1 MMRFSAW
8 MRLIVYQIGSNPNNS
23 GRKHDQTGNFLSKKR
38 SKSRIS
44 AYQLNGYHFHKII
57 LQQFIF
63 FACHSARYHLSEYR
77 LLPPDN
83 RYIHPGI

>member
-1 MMRFSAW
+1 MSIDFSNRSVGSEMMRFSAW

-44 AYQLNGYHFHKII
+44 AYQLNGYRFYTHFVLRN
-57 LQQFIF
+57 LQ
-63 FACHSARYHLSEYR
+63 
-77 LLPPDN
+77 
-83 RYIHPGI
+83 